1 VKEKGKSKKAKMEG
15 SKNKLS
21 ERLFEFVINVL
32 KLLRKIKFT
41 ESNRVIIY
49 QLSKSSTSSGAN
61 YEEAQAGS
69 SKSDFNNKVNISLK
83 EMRET
88 NYWLRIIKE
97 MELVPLDETETELL
111 IKESEELKKILGTIV
126 FKTK

>member
-1 VKEKGKSKKAKMEG
+1 MKEKGKSKKSKMERT
-15 SKNKLS
+15 KNKLP

-32 KLLRKIKFT
+32 KLIRKIKFT
-41 ESNRVIIY
+41 KSNRVIIY
-49 QLSKSSTSSGAN
+49 QLSKYSTSAGAN

-69 SKSDFNNKVNISLK
+69 SKADFNNKVNIALK

-97 MELVPLDETETELL
+97 LQLVLVVEAEIL
-111 IKESEELKKILGTIV
+111 INESEELKKILGTIV
-126 FKTK
+126 LKTK

>member
-1 VKEKGKSKKAKMEG
+1 MEET
-15 SKNKLS
+15 KNKLS
-21 ERLFEFVINVL
+21 ERLFRFVINVL

-69 SKSDFNNKVNISLK
+69 SKADFNNKVNIALK

-97 MELVPLDETETELL
+97 LQLVSDEETELL
-111 IKESEELKKILGTIV
+111 INESEELKKILGTIV
-126 FKTK
+126 LKTK